1 MMDVLEHLED
11 DLGML
16 QSIKKNALGT
26 NNHFFIT
33 VPAFKSLWSGHD
45 VFLGHYRRYRIKTL
59 RSVLT
64 RAGFNT
70 QRSYYLYGS
79 LFPAVWLARRISN
92 LRKNEAASN
101 MKPSGTLIN
110 SLLLNFNAL
119 EMKFT
124 SANKVFGVTCVA
136 EGTF

>member
-1 MMDVLEHLED
+1 
-11 DLGML
+11 
-16 QSIKKNALGT
+16 
-26 NNHFFIT
+26 
-33 VPAFKSLWSGHD
+33 
-45 VFLGHYRRYRIKTL
+45 
-59 RSVLT
+59 
-64 RAGFNT
+64 
-70 QRSYYLYGS
+70 
-79 LFPAVWLARRISN
+79 
-92 LRKNEAASN
+92 